1 MTREEAK
8 KAAEVMMAYA
18 NGKEIEF
25 NNSSV
30 ENNHHWEE
38 ATDPVFDWYHRK
50 YRVKSKPKYR
60 PFKTKEE
67 CWEEML
73 KHQPFGWVKYKET
86 GTYIMIS
93 TIYSTTTDH
102 LLHVTNPQEVSIDC
116 CEYSFSGKFDKF
128 CFADDTPLGIKK
140 E

>member
-8 KAAEVMMAYA
+8 ELMPIIQAFTE
-18 NGKEIEF
+18 GKTIEYREYDGEWKVAHTPTW
-25 NNSSV
+25 SSRL
-30 ENNHHWEE
+30 
-38 ATDPVFDWYHRK
+38 F
-50 YRVKSKPKYR
+50 YRIKSESKYR

-116 CEYSFSGKFDKF
+116 CEYSFSGTFDNF
-128 CFADDTPLGIKK
+128 CFADGTPFGVK
-140 E
+140 ED